1 MDKKKLMQ
9 YRALVREIP
18 KLAKDINKLY
28 ERLDEVPVVS
38 GKVTGSSKDFPYTEV
53 RTTVQMVEP
62 KAAAEIRKQ
71 ISIKERRR
79 DNVEQ
84 EKTDIEKFIADISDS
99 TDRLIFD
106 YAFLNEKRMSQSKIG
121 EAVGCDQSTVSRT
134 IKKYLKDA

>member
-9 YRALVREIP
+9 NRALVREIP

>member
-79 DNVEQ
+79 
-84 EKTDIEKFIADISDS
+84 
-99 TDRLIFD
+99 R
-106 YAFLNEKRMSQSKIG
+106 
-121 EAVGCDQSTVSRT
+121 
-134 IKKYLKDA
+134 